1 MMDIIPTLI
10 DGAVICVLENGCLFK
25 ARGCQDCEQLVIK
38 IHNWLKHTSL
48 EYMVFDFQDE
58 KEICPTFLQELM
70 QLRKRLR
77 IQLLFAGV
85 MEQPRR
91 LLEGFNYGDTFPIF
105 FSPEDAIRA
114 LRMQNPGLTEAPL
127 KFAVQFNSSL
137 SATMD
142 AIHQHF

>member
-10 DGAVICVLENGCLFK
+10 DGAVICTLHNECSYK
-25 ARGCQDCEQLVIK
+25 ARACPECEQLVIK
-38 IHNWLKHTSL
+38 LHNWLKHTSL

-58 KEICPTFLQELM
+58 KEVCPTFLQELM

-85 MEQPRR
+85 MEQPRKH
-91 LLEGFNYGDTFPIF
+91 LEGFNYGETFPIF
-105 FSPEDAIRA
+105 LSPEDAIRA

-127 KFAVQFNSSL
+127 KAPVMFNTSL
-137 SATMD
+137 IRTME
-142 AIHQHF
+142 AIHQHM